1 MSKFCSSETA
11 VGHNM
16 DRDKLDEEH
25 SNRQRML
32 SSELRKVKKDKNVE
46 VSVNAFDKLDGL
58 TQAYGNSSSLAMKLP
73 QSCIKPSK

>member
-1 MSKFCSSETA
+1 MSKLCSSETA

-58 TQAYGNSSSLAMKLP
+58 TQEYGNSSSLAMKLP